1 MKNFIQNAKT
11 DIETIIVLSFSLNK
25 NIIIAFRKKWCHF
38 CAYIGATFTLLR
50 LSLTK
55 WDWEFDCLS
64 NKSAEEVS
72 HVVDV
77 YISSLTHK
85 VWVPY

>member
-11 DIETIIVLSFSLNK
+11 DIETVIVLSFSLNK
-25 NIIIAFRKKWCHF
+25 NIIIVFRKKCGHF
-38 CAYIGATFTLLR
+38 CAHIGATFSLLR
-50 LSLTK
+50 LSFTK
-55 WDWEFDCLS
+55 WDWEFDCLG
-64 NKSAEEVS
+64 NKSVEEVS
-72 HVVDV
+72 HAVDV